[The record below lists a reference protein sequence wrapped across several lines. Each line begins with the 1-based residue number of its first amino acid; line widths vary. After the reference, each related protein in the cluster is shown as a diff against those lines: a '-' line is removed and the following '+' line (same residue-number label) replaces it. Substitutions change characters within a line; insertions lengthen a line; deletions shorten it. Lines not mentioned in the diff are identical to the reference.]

1 MNSPAPTDPA
11 ASAQTAA
18 RKRRRRWQM
27 AAFAGVAL
35 AGVLIVLYAWRLPPF
50 RSAIQTTENAA
61 VHGQVTIIAPQLA
74 GYVTK
79 VAVQD
84 FEHVK
89 QGQLLVQIDDRIYRQ
104 RLEQAQA
111 KLQSEQA
118 ALANATQ
125 QQASA
130 AAGIA
135 QGEAA
140 VRNAQALQK
149 KAQADLARIEP
160 LARQRLL
167 SQADRDQAQA
177 ASTQALAGVS
187 EAQAALEIA
196 RQNARSVTV
205 NTGVLEAAVA
215 SAQAAIRL
223 AEIDLEN
230 TRILAPRDGQ
240 LGQVAVRVG
249 AYVNVGTQLMGLV
262 PERMWVV
269 ANMKETQMEFVRI
282 GQPATFTVDALGGAR
297 LSGRVEEI
305 SPATGSEFAVLPAD
319 NATGNFVKIAQ
330 RIPVKIAIDADQPLK
345 ARLHPGMSVEV
356 RIDTSDA
363 RRDARH

>member
-1 MNSPAPTDPA
+1 
-11 ASAQTAA
+11 
-18 RKRRRRWQM
+18 
-27 AAFAGVAL
+27 
-35 AGVLIVLYAWRLPPF
+35 
-50 RSAIQTTENAA
+50 
-61 VHGQVTIIAPQLA
+61 
-74 GYVTK
+74 
-79 VAVQD
+79 
-84 FEHVK
+84 
-89 QGQLLVQIDDRIYRQ
+89 
-104 RLEQAQA
+104 
-111 KLQSEQA
+111 LQSEQA

-130 AAGIA
+130 AAGIE

-140 VRNAQALQK
+140 VRNAQALQH
-149 KAQADLARIEP
+149 KAEADLKRIEP
-160 LARQRLL
+160 LARQQLL

-177 ASTQALAGVS
+177 TATQAQAGVS
-187 EAQAALEIA
+187 QAQAGLEIA

-205 NTGVLEAAVA
+205 NIGVLEAAVS

-230 TRILAPRDGQ
+230 TRIIAPRDGQ

-262 PERMWVV
+262 PDRMWVV

-297 LSGRVEEI
+297 MSGHVEEI

-330 RIPVKIAIDADQPLK
+330 RIPVKIAIDADQELAP
-345 ARLHPGMSVEV
+345 RLHPGMSVEV
-356 RIDTSDA
+356 RIDTSGA
-363 RRDARH
+363 R

>member
-1 MNSPAPTDPA
+1 MNSPAPIDPT

-135 QGEAA
+135 QSEAA

-167 SQADRDQAQA
+167 SQADRDQA
-177 ASTQALAGVS
+177 QALAGVS

-297 LSGRVEEI
+297 LRGRVEEI

-345 ARLHPGMSVEV
+345 ARLHRGLSVEV

-363 RRDARH
+363 RRDARR